1 MLRSVTPHTK
11 VQLDTVD
18 AGLAERM
25 IGVDEGGVREEGF
38 EGADVFL
45 VRECLVPV
53 RDVRRVDASQW
64 RGTRVPFKVDVRESV
79 VADGT
84 LSTGDVRRNGAPR
97 FERHAGLRAK

>member
-53 RDVRRVDASQW
+53 CDVRRVDASQW
-64 RGTRVPFKVDVRESV
+64 RGTRVPFEVDVCESV

-84 LSTGDVRRNGAPR
+84 RRGVRRNGAPR
-97 FERHAGLRAK
+97 FERHAGLSECR

>member
-38 EGADVFL
+38 ERTDVFL

-53 RDVRRVDASQW
+53 RDVRRVDASA
-64 RGTRVPFKVDVRESV
+64 RSDVAGGLLQSRKHSNE
-79 VADGT
+79 AKE
-84 LSTGDVRRNGAPR
+84 TGIITSRIQSSSYI
-97 FERHAGLRAK
+97 